1 MNHHEAIQLQAAVKY
16 VLGELSQIQRE
27 EYEEHYFE
35 CAECAIDLKAL
46 ATFTDSTREVWRQ
59 EKANPLAADPVPALG
74 GWLRWFQ
81 PITAIPAF
89 AALLLIIAYQNTVT
103 IPQAR
108 NTSSRTVAEI
118 YGQSFLLHPS
128 DTRGNEGIVNEAPF
142 EVRPNEG
149 FLLQLDFMPSSSFPA
164 YLCQLQDASGRVSF
178 PAYLCQLQ
186 DASGRVLQQL
196 IVPAEQA
203 RRELHLPVP
212 AGLISR
218 SGQYSLVFL
227 GADPVTKKAVNDGK
241 PQYFTFNVAIRQ

>member
-74 GWLRWFQ
+74 VRWFQ

-108 NTSSRTVAEI
+108 NTSSRTVAQI

-128 DTRGNEGIVNEAPF
+128 GTRGGTEGVVNEAAF
-142 EVRPNEG
+142 EVRANEG

-164 YLCQLQDASGRVSF
+164 YLCQLQDASGRV
-178 PAYLCQLQ
+178 
-186 DASGRVLQQL
+186 LQQL

-203 RRELHLPVP
+203 RSLSLSV
-212 AGLISR
+212 AGRLRSR
-218 SGQYSLVFL
+218 PPTTYRPCRAG
-227 GADPVTKKAVNDGK
+227 
-241 PQYFTFNVAIRQ
+241 

>member
-1 MNHHEAIQLQAAVKY
+1 MANMNHHEAIQLQAAVKY

-108 NTSSRTVAEI
+108 NTSSRTVAEV
-118 YGQSFLLHPS
+118 YGRSFLLQPS
-128 DTRGNEGIVNEAPF
+128 DTRRGNEAIVNEAPL

-149 FLLQLDFMPSSSFPA
+149 FLLQLDFVPSS
-164 YLCQLQDASGRVSF
+164 RF

-186 DASGRVLQQL
+186 DASGRVLRQFA
-196 IVPAEQA
+196 VPAEKVKQ
-203 RRELHLPVP
+203 ELHLPVP

-218 SGQYSLVFL
+218 PGQYSLVFL
-227 GADPVTKKAVNDGK
+227 GADPVTGKAVNGSK
-241 PQYFTFNVAIRQ
+241 LQYFTFDVAFRQ

>member
-16 VLGELSQIQRE
+16 VLGELSQNQRE

-59 EKANPLAADPVPALG
+59 EKTTNPLVSDSVPALG

-128 DTRGNEGIVNEAPF
+128 DTRRGNEGIVNEAPF

-164 YLCQLQDASGRVSF
+164 YLCQLQDASGRV
-178 PAYLCQLQ
+178 
-186 DASGRVLQQL
+186 LQQL
-196 IVPAEQA
+196 TVPADKA
-203 RRELHLPVP
+203 RKELHLPVP

-218 SGQYSLVFL
+218 PGQYSVVFL
-227 GADPVTKKAVNDGK
+227 GIDPVTGKAVNESK
-241 PQYFTFNVAIRQ
+241 LQYFTFEVAFR

>member
-46 ATFTDSTREVWRQ
+46 ATFVDTTREVWRQ
-59 EKANPLAADPVPALG
+59 DKANQLESDSVPALG

-103 IPQAR
+103 IPHAR
-108 NTSSRTVAEI
+108 NASSRPVSEI
-118 YGQSFLLHPS
+118 YSQSFLLHPS
-128 DTRGNEGIVNEAPF
+128 DTRRGTEGIVNEAPF
-142 EVRPNEG
+142 EVRANEG
-149 FLLQLDFMPSSSFPA
+149 FLLQLDFIPSS
-164 YLCQLQDASGRVSF
+164 SF

-227 GADPVTKKAVNDGK
+227 GADPVTKKAVNGGK
-241 PQYFTFNVAIRQ
+241 SQYFTFNVAFRQ

>member
-164 YLCQLQDASGRVSF
+164 YLCQLQDASGRV
-178 PAYLCQLQ
+178 
-186 DASGRVLQQL
+186 LQQL
-196 IVPAEQA
+196 TVPADKA
-203 RRELHLPVP
+203 RKELHLPVP

-218 SGQYSLVFL
+218 PGQYSLVFL
-227 GADPVTKKAVNDGK
+227 GIDPVTGKTVNESK
-241 PQYFTFNVAIRQ
+241 LQYFTFKVAFR

>member
-59 EKANPLAADPVPALG
+59 EKANLLAADPVPALG

-103 IPQAR
+103 IPRAR

-128 DTRGNEGIVNEAPF
+128 DTRRGNEGIVNEAPF

-164 YLCQLQDASGRVSF
+164 YLCQLQDASGRV
-178 PAYLCQLQ
+178 
-186 DASGRVLQQL
+186 LQQL
-196 IVPAEQA
+196 TVPADKA
-203 RRELHLPVP
+203 TKELHLPVP

-218 SGQYSLVFL
+218 PGQYSLVFL
-227 GADPVTKKAVNDGK
+227 GIDPVTGK
-241 PQYFTFNVAIRQ
+241 TVTESKLQYFAFKVAFR

>member
-59 EKANPLAADPVPALG
+59 EKTANTLVSDSVPGLG

-128 DTRGNEGIVNEAPF
+128 DTRRGNEGIVNEAPF

-164 YLCQLQDASGRVSF
+164 YLCQLQDASGRV
-178 PAYLCQLQ
+178 
-186 DASGRVLQQL
+186 LQQL
-196 IVPAEQA
+196 TVHADKA
-203 RRELHLPVP
+203 RKELHLPVP

-218 SGQYSLVFL
+218 PGQYSVAFL
-227 GADPVTKKAVNDGK
+227 GIDPVTGKAVNESK
-241 PQYFTFNVAIRQ
+241 LQYFTFEVAFR

>member
-1 MNHHEAIQLQAAVKY
+1 MANMNHHEAIQLQAAVKY

-108 NTSSRTVAEI
+108 NTSSRSVAEI

-164 YLCQLQDASGRVSF
+164 YLCQLQDASGRV
-178 PAYLCQLQ
+178 
-186 DASGRVLQQL
+186 LQQL
-196 IVPAEQA
+196 TVPADKA
-203 RRELHLPVP
+203 RKELHLPVP

-218 SGQYSLVFL
+218 PGQYSLVFL
-227 GADPVTKKAVNDGK
+227 GIDPVTGKTVNESK
-241 PQYFTFNVAIRQ
+241 LQYFTFKVAFR

>member
-1 MNHHEAIQLQAAVKY
+1 MANMNHHEAIQLQAAVKY

-59 EKANPLAADPVPALG
+59 EKANLLAADPVPALG

-103 IPQAR
+103 IPRAR

-128 DTRGNEGIVNEAPF
+128 DTRRGNEGIVNEAPF

-164 YLCQLQDASGRVSF
+164 YLCQLQDASGRV
-178 PAYLCQLQ
+178 
-186 DASGRVLQQL
+186 LQQL
-196 IVPAEQA
+196 TVPADKA
-203 RRELHLPVP
+203 RKELHLPVP

-218 SGQYSLVFL
+218 PGQYSVAFL
-227 GADPVTKKAVNDGK
+227 GIDPVTGKAVNESK
-241 PQYFTFNVAIRQ
+241 LQYFTFEVAFR

>member
-46 ATFTDSTREVWRQ
+46 ATF
-59 EKANPLAADPVPALG
+59 ADPVPALG

-108 NTSSRTVAEI
+108 NTSSRSVAEI

-164 YLCQLQDASGRVSF
+164 YLCQLQDASGRV
-178 PAYLCQLQ
+178 
-186 DASGRVLQQL
+186 LQQL
-196 IVPAEQA
+196 TVPADKA
-203 RRELHLPVP
+203 TKELHLPVP

-218 SGQYSLVFL
+218 PGQYSLVFL
-227 GADPVTKKAVNDGK
+227 GIDPVTGK
-241 PQYFTFNVAIRQ
+241 TVTESKLQYFAFKVAFR

>member
-59 EKANPLAADPVPALG
+59 EKTANPLVSDSVPALG

-128 DTRGNEGIVNEAPF
+128 DTRRGNEGIVNEAPF

-164 YLCQLQDASGRVSF
+164 YLCQLQDASGRV
-178 PAYLCQLQ
+178 
-186 DASGRVLQQL
+186 LQQL
-196 IVPAEQA
+196 TVPADKA
-203 RRELHLPVP
+203 RKELHLPVP

-218 SGQYSLVFL
+218 PGQYSVVFL
-227 GADPVTKKAVNDGK
+227 GIDPVTGKAVNESK
-241 PQYFTFNVAIRQ
+241 LQYFTFEVAFR

>member
-1 MNHHEAIQLQAAVKY
+1 MDHNQAIQLQASVKY

-27 EYEEHYFE
+27 EYEEHYFD

-46 ATFTDSTREVWRQ
+46 ATFTDTTREVLRP
-59 EKANPLAADPVPALG
+59 EKANQLASDSVPALG

-149 FLLQLDFMPSSSFPA
+149 FLLQLDFVPSP
-164 YLCQLQDASGRVSF
+164 RF

-186 DASGRVLQQL
+186 DASGRVLRQFA
-196 IVPAEQA
+196 VPAEKVKQ
-203 RRELHLPVP
+203 ELHLPVP
-212 AGLISR
+212 VGLISR
-218 SGQYSLVFL
+218 PGQYSLVFL
-227 GADPVTKKAVNDGK
+227 GADPVTGKAVNDSK
-241 PQYFTFNVAIRQ
+241 LQYFTFDVAFRQ

>member
-1 MNHHEAIQLQAAVKY
+1 MANMNHHEAIQLQAAVKY

-59 EKANPLAADPVPALG
+59 EKTANPLVSDSVPALG

-128 DTRGNEGIVNEAPF
+128 DTRRGNEGIVNEAPF

-164 YLCQLQDASGRVSF
+164 YLCQLE
-178 PAYLCQLQ
+178 

-196 IVPAEQA
+196 TVPADKA
-203 RRELHLPVP
+203 RKELHLPVP

-218 SGQYSLVFL
+218 PGQYSVVFL
-227 GADPVTKKAVNDGK
+227 GIDPVTGKAVNESK
-241 PQYFTFNVAIRQ
+241 LQYFTFEVAFR